1 MGAPFKPDIEL
12 ELRLSRRLLDVY
24 IRLGFVLALV
34 VLCYWIFAPFIA
46 LMAWSV
52 IMAVSLYPAHRSLS
66 RRLGG
71 RPGLAATL
79 LVVVGLILIVAPVTV
94 LLVELGDSVHLFV
107 TKLSGANLHIPAPP
121 PQVAEWP
128 LIGKT
133 VNTLWMKAHADLP
146 SLLTTL
152 QPKIGDLSLKALGSV
167 AAIGGAVLLFLAAFV
182 IAGIIMTFGQPAER
196 NSLAIFDRVFAGRGA
211 RFATL
216 STATVRAVA
225 QGVLGVALIQAIVM
239 GLLLM
244 FAGIPFAGV
253 LAAIV
258 LVLAIAQLPVALVSI
273 PVIAWIW
280 TKGDYSTGAAILHT
294 LLLGLAGVVD
304 NILKPLL
311 LGRGVDAPMPV
322 ILLGA
327 LGGMASGGILGMFV
341 GATLLALG
349 HQIFMEWVANNP
361 DAEPAAIDVQ
371 PVAAPG
377 DGA

>member
-1 MGAPFKPDIEL
+1 MDTPSRSTLDL
-12 ELRLSRRLLDVY
+12 EVRLSRRLLDVY
-24 IRLGFVLALV
+24 IRLGFVIALV
-34 VLCYWIFAPFIA
+34 VLCYRIFAPFIA
-46 LMAWSV
+46 LMAWSI

-71 RPGLAATL
+71 RPGLSATL
-79 LVVVGLILIVAPVTV
+79 LVVFGLVLVVAPTTV

-107 TKLSGANLHIPAPP
+107 TKLSGANLQVPP
-121 PQVAEWP
+121 PSPQVAEWP

-133 VNTLWMKAHADLP
+133 VHTLWAKAHADLP
-146 SLLTTL
+146 SLLMTL
-152 QPKIGDLSLKALGSV
+152 QPKLGDLSLKALSGV
-167 AAIGGAVLLFLAAFV
+167 AAIGVAVLLFLAAFV
-182 IAGIIMTFGQPAER
+182 IAGVIMTFGEPAQR
-196 NSLAIFDRVFAGRGA
+196 NSAAIFDRVFAGRGE
-211 RFATL
+211 RFAAL

-258 LVLAIAQLPVALVSI
+258 LVLAIAQLPVALVSL

-280 TKGDYSTGAAILHT
+280 TKGDYGTGAAILHSV
-294 LLLGLAGVVD
+294 LLGLAGVVD

-361 DAEPAAIDVQ
+361 DAEATGVEPVEPAAN
-371 PVAAPG
+371 P
-377 DGA
+377 

>member
-1 MGAPFKPDIEL
+1 MNEPSKSTLEL
-12 ELRLSRRLLDVY
+12 EVRLSRRLLDVY
-24 IRLGFVLALV
+24 IRLGFVIALV
-34 VLCYWIFAPFIA
+34 VLCYRIFAPFIA
-46 LMAWSV
+46 LMAWSI
-52 IMAVSLYPAHRSLS
+52 IMAVSLYPAHRALS
-66 RRLGG
+66 QRLGG
-71 RPGLAATL
+71 RAGLSATL
-79 LVVVGLILIVAPVTV
+79 LVIIGLVLVVAPTTV

-107 TKLSGANLHIPAPP
+107 TKLSGAKLEVPAPSA
-121 PQVAEWP
+121 QVADWP

-133 VNTLWMKAHADLP
+133 VHTLWEKAHADLP
-146 SLLTTL
+146 ALLMTL
-152 QPKIGDLSLKALGSV
+152 QPKLGDLSLKALGSV
-167 AAIGGAVLLFLAAFV
+167 AAIGVAVLLFLAAFI
-182 IAGIIMTFGQPAER
+182 IAGVIMTFGEPARR
-196 NSLAIFDRVFAGRGA
+196 NSAAIFDRVFAGRGE
-211 RFATL
+211 RFAAL

-244 FAGIPFAGV
+244 FASIPFAGV

-258 LVLAIAQLPVALVSI
+258 LILAIAQLPVALVSL

-280 TKGDYSTGAAILHT
+280 MKGDYSTAAAIMHT
-294 LLLGLAGVVD
+294 VLLGLAGVVD

-361 DAEPAAIDVQ
+361 DGGPAPDETTDT
-371 PVAAPG
+371 P
-377 DGA
+377 

>member
-1 MGAPFKPDIEL
+1 MNSSNLEL
-12 ELRLSRRLLDVY
+12 EVRLSRRLLDVY
-24 IRLGFVLALV
+24 IRLGFVIALV
-34 VLCYWIFAPFIA
+34 VLCYRIFAPFIA
-46 LMAWSV
+46 LMAWSI

-71 RPGLAATL
+71 RPGLSATL
-79 LVVVGLILIVAPVTV
+79 LVIFGLVLVVAPTTV

-107 TKLSGANLHIPAPP
+107 TKLSSANRQGPP
-121 PQVAEWP
+121 PSPQVADWP

-133 VNTLWMKAHADLP
+133 VHTLWAKAHADLP
-146 SLLTTL
+146 ALLMTL
-152 QPKIGDLSLKALGSV
+152 QPKLGDLSLKALGSV
-167 AAIGGAVLLFLAAFV
+167 AAIGVAVLLFFAAFI
-182 IAGIIMTFGQPAER
+182 IAGVIMTFGEPAKR
-196 NSLAIFDRVFAGRGA
+196 NSAAIFDRVFAGRGE
-211 RFATL
+211 RFAAL

-239 GLLLM
+239 GLLLI

-258 LVLAIAQLPVALVSI
+258 LVLAIAQLPVALVSL
-273 PVIAWIW
+273 PVIVWIW
-280 TKGDYSTGAAILHT
+280 TKGDYGTAAAIMHT
-294 LLLGLAGVVD
+294 VLLGLAGVVD

-361 DAEPAAIDVQ
+361 DAEAASR
-371 PVAAPG
+371 
-377 DGA
+377 DGGIPSANDD